1 MLYPSLLLALASAST
16 VLAAP
21 PPAPSDTNILQ
32 YALTLELL
40 ENAFYTGAL
49 GTYDAQAFADAGF
62 PPWVRG
68 RFEQISEH
76 EQTHVAFL
84 TSALGNAAPQPC
96 TYSFPYS
103 DPQGFVALAMA
114 IEGVGASAYLG
125 ASKFLSDKDTLAAA
139 ASILAVEQRQE
150 SWISSSVLKL
160 QPWDGPF
167 ETPLSPSGVYSL
179 AAQFITSCP
188 SSNPPLPVTPLP
200 ALTLSPSSP
209 APNSSVTLT
218 FANPTNASPLYAAW
232 LDGLQV
238 VFTSVD
244 MNGDGKSGATAV
256 PDGLHGSAYVGVVSS
271 DQAPLGDGQMVSGLA
286 IVQFPFDSMAS
297 EARGA

>member
-1 MLYPSLLLALASAST
+1 MGRPVRDTSQPERG
-16 VLAAP
+16 VLARRCVFSLP
-21 PPAPSDTNILQ
+21 LLHCP
-32 YALTLELL
+32 LTP
-40 ENAFYTGAL
+40 Y
-49 GTYDAQAFADAGF
+49 
-62 PPWVRG
+62 VRV
-68 RFEQISEH
+68 S
-76 EQTHVAFL
+76 T
-84 TSALGNAAPQPC
+84 
-96 TYSFPYS
+96 
-103 DPQGFVALAMA
+103 
-114 IEGVGASAYLG
+114 
-125 ASKFLSDKDTLAAA
+125 
-139 ASILAVEQRQE
+139 
-150 SWISSSVLKL
+150 
-160 QPWDGPF
+160 
-167 ETPLSPSGVYSL
+167 
-179 AAQFITSCP
+179 AQFITSCP

-297 EARGA
+297 EAQGA